1 MDVGELKLVELDVV
15 GRETRIFH
23 RWKTQ
28 TALVAVDEK
37 TEVGVVG
44 TLFERKTK
52 SCSSRSRLL
61 LSLPSL
67 IVLCLFEF
75 SGRFPT
81 GYSRA
86 DALHGTLTLIRI
98 KN

>member
-1 MDVGELKLVELDVV
+1 VDVGESKLVELDVV

-23 RWKTQ
+23 RWKTT
-28 TALVAVDEK
+28 TALVAVAVAAVDEK
-37 TEVGVVG
+37 TEVEAVG

-81 GYSRA
+81 A
-86 DALHGTLTLIRI
+86 AQTHFMEP
-98 KN
+98 